1 MIAEPYKVLGIS
13 SSATDDEIKKAYR
26 ALSKKYHPDANIN
39 DPETAEAKFKEV
51 QEAYRQVMKAREQ
64 GDYSES
70 FDPRGAAGNSGYG
83 GFGGGQGGT
92 YGDFWEQAWRS
103 AYSGYGGSY
112 SGSTSQEQESIE
124 MTAARN
130 YINAHHYQ
138 EAVHVLDS
146 ISSTERG
153 ARWYYYSALAN
164 SGMGN
169 NVIALDHAKKAVGL
183 DPNNR
188 EYQMLLQRMEGGGS
202 WYESMGEGYGRSGMS
217 MNTCCYGLCLAQ
229 MCCGVCCRPY

>member
-1 MIAEPYKVLGIS
+1 MIAEPYKVLEIS
-13 SSATDDEIKKAYR
+13 SSATDDEVKKAYR

-39 DPETAEAKFKEV
+39 DPERAEAKFKEV

-70 FDPRGAAGNSGYG
+70 FDPRGAAGNGYG
-83 GFGGGQGGT
+83 GYGGGQGGTEGT
-92 YGDFWEQAWRS
+92 YGDFWEQAFRN
-103 AYSGYGGSY
+103 AYSGYGNR
-112 SGSTSQEQESIE
+112 SQEQESIE

-130 YINAHHYQ
+130 YINAQHFQ
-138 EAVHVLDS
+138 EAIHVLDS
-146 ISSTERG
+146 ISGTERG
-153 ARWYYYSALAN
+153 ARWYYYSAMAN
-164 SGMGN
+164 RGMGN

-188 EYQMLLQRMEGGGS
+188 EYQILLQRMEGGGN
-202 WYESMGEGYGRSGMS
+202 WYETMGQEYGRGGMN

-229 MCCGVCCRPY
+229 ICCGTCCRPY